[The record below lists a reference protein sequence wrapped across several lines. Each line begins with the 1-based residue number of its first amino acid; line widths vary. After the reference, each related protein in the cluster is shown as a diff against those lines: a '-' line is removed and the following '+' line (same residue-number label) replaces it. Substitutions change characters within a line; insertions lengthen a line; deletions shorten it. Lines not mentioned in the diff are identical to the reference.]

1 MTKAQEKVEI
11 KKIIEINEKEN
22 FVMGLRERYLQRLRI
37 NGNNVDQILGTL
49 QGKIRENEAY
59 IRFLEEVLTEK

>member
-37 NGNNVDQILGTL
+37 NGNNVDQVLGAL

-59 IRFLEEVLTEK
+59 IRFLEEILTEK